1 MRKILFTIAFLT
13 LTGLCFKSS
22 GQQQA
27 GKIKYL
33 TTYNW
38 VKMLNACDY
47 LSKESKERVA
57 YMWGNRSEWKMYG
70 ILYFSDNH
78 SRFEDSEE
86 SPDGNEDRYQGR
98 KETFF
103 MIHNF
108 EEQTYVH
115 ALEMLGK
122 TYLIS
127 DSLKMPD
134 WKIKNDLKEVAGHVC
149 MNASLKDTIRGQK
162 IVAWFALDMP
172 VQAGPDRFFGLPGMI
187 LEVDIN
193 NGAEVMTAEK
203 IENVSLTNEFEIPK
217 KLKAKKIN
225 GTEYTAILKNFY
237 DDKRKAEEFPW
248 GVRY

>member
-1 MRKILFTIAFLT
+1 MRKIFFTMAFLA
-13 LTGLCFKSS
+13 LAGVGFKSY
-22 GQQQA
+22 GQQEPV
-27 GKIKYL
+27 KIKYL

-47 LSKESKERVA
+47 LSKESKERTA
-57 YMWGNRSEWKMYG
+57 YMWGNRSEWKMYS
-70 ILYFSDNH
+70 ILYSSATH

-86 SPDGNEDRYQGR
+86 RPDGDDDNYQGR

-108 EEQTYVH
+108 ENQTYVH
-115 ALEMLGK
+115 VLEMLGK

-134 WKIKNDLKEVAGHVC
+134 WKIKNDLKEVSGHVC
-149 MNASLKDTIRGQK
+149 MNAALKDTLRGQK

-172 VQAGPDRFFGLPGMI
+172 LQAGPDRFYGLPGMI

-193 NGAEVMTAEK
+193 NGAEVITAEK
-203 IENVSLTNEFEIPK
+203 IEKVSLTNEFELPK
-217 KLKAKKIN
+217 KLKAKKIS
-225 GTEYTAILKNFY
+225 GTEYAAILKKFY